1 MYNTTTEPTIVNH
14 ITIGQIVLNCIGMS
28 SLTFVMIKMMYQWI
42 YEWNERNY
50 VIVADDADDSDDAD
64 ENDEFNKKY
73 EDEFKVLKERKLD
86 EVDFL
91 TLSKKWVNEE
101 TPGGNVVMNYDKE
114 TECFVYYT
122 DHLKQ
127 ITYGFLETVAR
138 KFVVEN
144 DCKIIYIHTKMP
156 IEEEEEEE
164 EEEEVEEEVEGEGEE
179 EDKCQ
184 ESQVEADKKPSVFAK
199 FKKYNTGGKGSAPN
213 FKSNVNVI
221 EQSNH
226 FRYKGKLYDY
236 NAYKE
241 SLKKN
246 DVCACD
252 GHCDGHCHGHGEV
265 KRELDYATFKRQ
277 ILEKNK

>member
-1 MYNTTTEPTIVNH
+1 MMYNTTTEPTIVNH
-14 ITIGQIVLNCIGMS
+14 ITIGQFFLNCIGMS

-50 VIVADDADDSDDAD
+50 VNVVDDDDDEPD

-91 TLSKKWVNEE
+91 ILSKKWVNEE

-122 DHLKQ
+122 DNLKQ

-144 DCKIIYIHTKMP
+144 DCKIIYIQTKMP
-156 IEEEEEEE
+156 VEEEGEGEGEVE
-164 EEEEVEEEVEGEGEE
+164 GEVEVEEEGEGKV
-179 EDKCQ
+179 EDKC
-184 ESQVEADKKPSVFAK
+184 QVEADKKPSVFAK

-252 GHCDGHCHGHGEV
+252 GACVCACDGHGEV
-265 KRELDYATFKRQ
+265 KKELDYATFKRQ

>member
-1 MYNTTTEPTIVNH
+1 MMYNTTTEPTFVNH
-14 ITIGQIVLNCIGMS
+14 ITIGQFFLNCIGMS

-50 VIVADDADDSDDAD
+50 VNDDDDDDEPD

-73 EDEFKVLKERKLD
+73 EDEIKVLKERKLD

-101 TPGGNVVMNYDKE
+101 TPGGNVIMKYDKE

-138 KFVVEN
+138 KFVIEN
-144 DCKIIYIHTKMP
+144 DCKLIYIQTKMP
-156 IEEEEEEE
+156 VEDEDEDEEK
-164 EEEEVEEEVEGEGEE
+164 EEVEV

-246 DVCACD
+246 DACACD
-252 GHCDGHCHGHGEV
+252 GACTCDGHGHSEV
-265 KRELDYATFKRQ
+265 KKELDYATYKRQ

>member
-1 MYNTTTEPTIVNH
+1 MMYNTTTEPTIMNH
-14 ITIGQIVLNCIGMS
+14 ITIGQFFLNCIGMS

-42 YEWNERNY
+42 YEWNERKY
-50 VIVADDADDSDDAD
+50 VNDDDDEPD

-91 TLSKKWVNEE
+91 VLSKKWVNEE

-156 IEEEEEEE
+156 
-164 EEEEVEEEVEGEGEE
+164 VEGDVDVEGEGDV
-179 EDKCQ
+179 EDKRQ
-184 ESQVEADKKPSVFAK
+184 ESQIDADKKPSVFAK

-246 DVCACD
+246 DACACACD
-252 GHCDGHCHGHGEV
+252 GACDGHGEV